1 MEDFSVTIKLMA
13 KKQNKLVRDKVPEI
27 LDNKGLKYSVH
38 VADDNEYWEKLK
50 AKLQE
55 EVEEYINSEKE
66 AELADVL
73 EVIEAIVRF
82 KKIDLQALNKI
93 KMEKAKQKGSFGKR
107 IILEKVG

>member
-1 MEDFSVTIKLMA
+1 MKLMA

-55 EVEEYINSEKE
+55 EVEEYVNSEKE
-66 AELADVL
+66 GELADVL
-73 EVIEAIVRF
+73 EVIEAIIRF

-93 KMEKAKQKGSFGKR
+93 KLEKAKQKGGFGKR